1 LTIGVITP
9 KKTKL
14 GPGSARQDR
23 FKNRLGLR
31 ANRMNALV
39 VRAEKALSQDLCDH
53 CLGRLFA
60 LVDTGLSNQ
69 ERGQSL
75 RMAVNL
81 NRALEGKEP
90 LIPHARCSVCDE
102 LFEIVPRF
110 AVAVVEKLGTLE
122 FETFL
127 VGTRVDPII
136 TEREERLWGAVSQDH
151 AETIKAELNR
161 EIGKAVQALIPHEVE
176 FATPDVV
183 ALVDTRFC
191 HVELDVS
198 PLFVYGRYRKL
209 SREIPQT
216 RWPCNRCR
224 GKGCPK
230 CGGTG
235 KMYQTSVQEI
245 IGDPILRDAAG
256 VDHFFHGMGREDID
270 ARMLGNGR
278 PFVLEVREPKK
289 RRIDLLALQ
298 SEINEY
304 GRERVEVEGM
314 RFSSREEV
322 RQIKSAAPDKEYRV
336 RVRLESKVNKER
348 LDEVVQSF
356 KRIRITQQT
365 PTRVSHRRADLA
377 REREIK
383 DLVLEDLDGQVAMLR
398 VRTEAGTY
406 VKEFVHGDSGRTE
419 PSLAGRL
426 GIPCA
431 VESLDVI
438 EIADQT

>member
-1 LTIGVITP
+1 
-9 KKTKL
+9 
-14 GPGSARQDR
+14 
-23 FKNRLGLR
+23 
-31 ANRMNALV
+31 MNDLV
-39 VRAEKALSQDLCDH
+39 VRAEKALAQDLCDH

-69 ERGQSL
+69 ERGESL
-75 RMAVNL
+75 RMAVRFS
-81 NRALEGKEP
+81 RALEGMEP
-90 LIPHARCSVCDE
+90 LPPHERCSVCDE
-102 LFEIVPRF
+102 VFAMVPRF
-110 AVAVVEKLGTLE
+110 AEAVVEKLRDLE

-127 VGTRVDPII
+127 IGTRVDPII
-136 TEREERLWGAVSQDH
+136 TEREERLWGLVSQDK

-183 ALVDTRFC
+183 ALVDTRFS
-191 HVELDVS
+191 HVELDIS
-198 PLFVYGRYRKL
+198 PLFVYGRYRKF

-224 GKGCPK
+224 GKGCSK
-230 CGGTG
+230 CAGTG

-245 IGDPILRDAAG
+245 IGDPLQRDAQG

-289 RRIDLLALQ
+289 RRIDLFALEA
-298 SEINEY
+298 EINDF
-304 GRERVEVEGM
+304 GRERVEVEGL
-314 RFSSREEV
+314 RFSSRDEV
-322 RQIKSAAPDKEYRV
+322 RQIKNASPDKEYRV
-336 RVRLESKVNKER
+336 RVRLESKVNKEQ
-348 LDEVVQSF
+348 LNEVVQSF

-383 DLVLEDLDGQVAMLR
+383 DLVLEELDGQVATLR

-406 VKEFVHGDSGRTE
+406 VKELVHGDSGRTV
-419 PSLAGRL
+419 PSLAGKL
-426 GIPCA
+426 GIPCV
-431 VESLDVI
+431 VEALDVI

>member
-1 LTIGVITP
+1 
-9 KKTKL
+9 
-14 GPGSARQDR
+14 
-23 FKNRLGLR
+23 
-31 ANRMNALV
+31 MNDLV
-39 VRAEKALSQDLCDH
+39 VRAEKALAQDLCDH

-60 LVDTGLSNQ
+60 MVDTGLSNQ
-69 ERGQSL
+69 ERGESL
-75 RMAVNL
+75 RMAVRFS
-81 NRALEGKEP
+81 RALEGMEP
-90 LIPHARCSVCDE
+90 LPPHERCSVCDE
-102 LFEIVPRF
+102 VFAMVPRF
-110 AVAVVEKLGTLE
+110 AEAVVEKLRDLE

-127 VGTRVDPII
+127 IGTRVDPII
-136 TEREERLWGAVSQDH
+136 TEREERLWGLVSQDN

-183 ALVDTRFC
+183 ALVDTRFS
-191 HVELDVS
+191 HVELDIA
-198 PLFVYGRYRKL
+198 PLFVYGRYRKF

-224 GKGCPK
+224 GKGCSK

-245 IGDPILRDAAG
+245 IGDPLQRDAQG

-298 SEINEY
+298 AEINDF
-304 GRERVEVEGM
+304 GRERVEVEGL
-314 RFSSREEV
+314 RFSTREEV
-322 RQIKSAAPDKEYRV
+322 RQIKNASPDKEYRV
-336 RVRLESKVNKER
+336 RVRLESKVNKEQ
-348 LDEVVQSF
+348 LNEVVQSF

-383 DLVLEDLDGQVAMLR
+383 DLVLEELDGQVATLR

-406 VKEFVHGDSGRTE
+406 VKELVHGDSGRTV
-419 PSLAGRL
+419 PSLAGKL
-426 GIPCA
+426 GIPCV
-431 VESLDVI
+431 VEALDVI

>member
-1 LTIGVITP
+1 
-9 KKTKL
+9 
-14 GPGSARQDR
+14 
-23 FKNRLGLR
+23 
-31 ANRMNALV
+31 MNELV
-39 VRAEKALSQDLCDH
+39 VRAEKALAQDLCDH

-60 LVDTGLSNQ
+60 LVDTGLSNE
-69 ERGQSL
+69 ERGRSL
-75 RMAVNL
+75 RMAVGFS
-81 NRALEGKEP
+81 RAMEGLAP
-90 LIPHARCSVCDE
+90 LPPHQRCTVCDE
-102 LFEIVPRF
+102 IFEMVPRF
-110 AVAVVEKLGTLE
+110 ADAVVEKLASLE

-127 VGTRVDPII
+127 VGTRVDPLVM
-136 TEREERLWGAVSQDH
+136 EREERLWGLVSQDK

-161 EIGKAVQALIPHEVE
+161 EIGKAVQARIPHEVE

-183 ALVDTRFC
+183 ALVDTRFS
-191 HVELDVS
+191 HVELDVA
-198 PLFVYGRYRKL
+198 PLFVYGRYRKF

-224 GKGCPK
+224 GKGCSK

-245 IGDPILRDAAG
+245 IGDPLQRDAMG
-256 VDHFFHGMGREDID
+256 TDHFFHGMGREDID

-298 SEINEY
+298 SEINEF
-304 GRERVEVEGM
+304 GRERVEVEGL

-322 RQIKSAAPDKEYRV
+322 RQIKEATPDKEYRV
-336 RVRLESKVNKER
+336 RVRLESKVNKEQ
-348 LDEVVQSF
+348 LNEVVQSF
-356 KRIRITQQT
+356 KRTRITQQT

-383 DLVLEDLDGQVAMLR
+383 DLVLEELDGLVATLR

-406 VKEFVHGDSGRTE
+406 VKELVHGDSGRTV
-419 PSLAGRL
+419 PSLAGKL
-426 GIPCA
+426 GIECV
-431 VESLDVI
+431 VEALDVI

>member
-1 LTIGVITP
+1 VDL
-9 KKTKL
+9 KAL
-14 GPGSARQDR
+14 
-23 FKNRLGLR
+23 
-31 ANRMNALV
+31 RMNELV
-39 VRAEKALSQDLCDH
+39 VRAEKALDQDLCDH

-60 LVDTGLSNQ
+60 LVDTGLSND
-69 ERGQSL
+69 ERGRSL

-81 NRALEGKEP
+81 SRSLENQEP
-90 LIPHARCSVCDE
+90 LLPHVRCSVCDE
-102 LFEIVPRF
+102 MFDMLPRF
-110 AVAVVEKLGTLE
+110 AAAVVEKLGTIE
-122 FETFL
+122 FESFL

-136 TEREERLWGAVSQDH
+136 MEREERLWGMVSQDK
-151 AETIKAELNR
+151 AETIKAEFNR
-161 EIGKAVQALIPHEVE
+161 EIGKAVQALIPQEVE

-191 HVELDVS
+191 HVELDIS
-198 PLFVYGRYRKL
+198 PLFVYGRYRKF

-224 GKGCPK
+224 GKGCSK

-245 IGDPILRDAAG
+245 IGDPLQRDAVG

-278 PFVLEVREPKK
+278 PFVLEVREPRK
-289 RRIDLLALQ
+289 RRVDLLALQ
-298 SEINEY
+298 AEINEV
-304 GRERVEVEGM
+304 GRERVEVEGI

-322 RQIKSAAPDKEYRV
+322 RQIKNASPDKEYRV
-336 RVRLESKVNKER
+336 WVRLESKVNKEQ
-348 LDEVVQSF
+348 LNEVVQSF

-383 DLVLEDLDGQVAMLR
+383 DLVLEELDGQVATLR

-406 VKEFVHGDSGRTE
+406 IKELVHGDSGRTV
-419 PSLAGRL
+419 PSLAGKL
-426 GIPCA
+426 GIACV
-431 VESLDVI
+431 VEALDVI

>member
-1 LTIGVITP
+1 
-9 KKTKL
+9 
-14 GPGSARQDR
+14 
-23 FKNRLGLR
+23 
-31 ANRMNALV
+31 MNELV

-60 LVDTGLSNQ
+60 MVDTGLSND
-69 ERGQSL
+69 ERGMSL

-81 NRALEGKEP
+81 SRSLEDKEP
-90 LIPHARCSVCDE
+90 LPPHVKCTVCDE
-102 LFEIVPRF
+102 IFDMVPRF
-110 AVAVVEKLGTLE
+110 AAAVVDKLGTLE

-127 VGTRVDPII
+127 VGTRVDPILV
-136 TEREERLWGAVSQDH
+136 EREERLWGAVSQDK

-161 EIGKAVQALIPHEVE
+161 EIGKAVQSMIPHEVE

-191 HVELDVS
+191 HVELDIS
-198 PLFVYGRYRKL
+198 PLFIYGRYRKL

-224 GKGCPK
+224 GKGCSK

-245 IGDPILRDAAG
+245 IGDPLQRDAQG

-289 RRIDLLALQ
+289 RQIDLLALQ
-298 SEINEY
+298 SEINDF
-304 GRERVEVEGM
+304 GRERVEVEGL

-322 RQIKSAAPDKEYRV
+322 RQIKTASPDKEYRV
-336 RVRLESKVNKER
+336 RVRLESKVNKEQ
-348 LDEVVQSF
+348 LDEVLQSF
-356 KRIRITQQT
+356 KRTRITQQT

-383 DLVLEDLDGQVAMLR
+383 DLVLEDLDGRVATLR

-406 VKEFVHGDSGRTE
+406 IKEFVHGDSGRTV
-419 PSLAGRL
+419 PSLAGKL
-426 GIPCA
+426 GIACA
-431 VESLDVI
+431 VEALDVI

>member
-1 LTIGVITP
+1 
-9 KKTKL
+9 
-14 GPGSARQDR
+14 
-23 FKNRLGLR
+23 
-31 ANRMNALV
+31 MNELV

-60 LVDTGLSNQ
+60 LVDTGLSND
-69 ERGQSL
+69 ERGRSL

-81 NRALEGKEP
+81 SMSLEDKEP
-90 LIPHARCSVCDE
+90 LPPHARCTVCDE
-102 LFEIVPRF
+102 IFEMVPRF
-110 AVAVVEKLGTLE
+110 AAAVVEKLSALE
-122 FETFL
+122 FDTFL

-136 TEREERLWGAVSQDH
+136 TEREERLWGLVSQDK

-161 EIGKAVQALIPHEVE
+161 EIGKAVQAMIPQEVE

-209 SREIPQT
+209 SREMPQT

-224 GKGCPK
+224 GKGCSK

-235 KMYQTSVQEI
+235 KMYQTSVQEV
-245 IGDPILRDAAG
+245 IGDPIQREAKG
-256 VDHFFHGMGREDID
+256 TDHFFHGMGREDID

-278 PFVLEVREPKK
+278 PFVLEVREPK
-289 RRIDLLALQ
+289 RRRVDLPALQ
-298 SEINEY
+298 SEINAL
-304 GRERVEVEGM
+304 GKERVEVEGL

-322 RQIKSAAPDKEYRV
+322 RQIKNASPDKEYRV

-348 LDEVVQSF
+348 LNEVVQSF
-356 KRIRITQQT
+356 KRTRITQQT

-383 DLVLEDLDGQVAMLR
+383 DLVLEDLDGQVATLR

-406 VKEFVHGDSGRTE
+406 VKEFVHGDSGRTV
-419 PSLAGRL
+419 PSLAGKL
-426 GIPCA
+426 GVACA
-431 VESLDVI
+431 VEALDVI

>member
-1 LTIGVITP
+1 
-9 KKTKL
+9 
-14 GPGSARQDR
+14 
-23 FKNRLGLR
+23 
-31 ANRMNALV
+31 MNELV

-60 LVDTGLSNQ
+60 MVDTGLSND
-69 ERGQSL
+69 ERGRSL

-81 NRALEGKEP
+81 SRSLEDQEP
-90 LIPHARCSVCDE
+90 LPPHVRCTVCDE
-102 LFEIVPRF
+102 IFDMVPRF
-110 AVAVVEKLGTLE
+110 AAAVVEKLGTLE

-127 VGTRVDPII
+127 VGTRVDPMIA
-136 TEREERLWGAVSQDH
+136 ENEERLWGLVSQDK

-161 EIGKAVQALIPHEVE
+161 EIGKAVQAMIPNEVE

-191 HVELDVS
+191 HIELDIS

-224 GKGCPK
+224 GKGCSK
-230 CGGTG
+230 CSGTG

-245 IGDPILRDAAG
+245 IGDPLQRDAQG

-278 PFVLEVREPKK
+278 PFVLEVREPKR
-289 RRIDLLALQ
+289 RRIDLQALQ
-298 SEINEY
+298 SEINDF
-304 GRERVEVEGM
+304 GRERVEVEGL

-322 RQIKSAAPDKEYRV
+322 RQIKNASPDKEYRV

-348 LDEVVQSF
+348 LNEVVQSF
-356 KRIRITQQT
+356 KRTRITQQT

-383 DLVLEDLDGQVAMLR
+383 DLVLEDLDDQVVTLR

-406 VKEFVHGDSGRTE
+406 VKEFVHGDSGRTV
-419 PSLAGRL
+419 PSLAGKL
-426 GIPCA
+426 GMACV

>member
-1 LTIGVITP
+1 MNDLVI
-9 KKTKL
+9 
-14 GPGSARQDR
+14 
-23 FKNRLGLR
+23 
-31 ANRMNALV
+31 
-39 VRAEKALSQDLCDH
+39 RAEKALAQDLCDH

-69 ERGQSL
+69 ERGESL
-75 RMAVNL
+75 RMAV
-81 NRALEGKEP
+81 RFSRGLEGMEP
-90 LIPHARCSVCDE
+90 LAPHERCSVCDE
-102 LFEIVPRF
+102 VFAIVPRF
-110 AVAVVEKLGTLE
+110 AEAVVEKLKDLE

-127 VGTRVDPII
+127 IGTRVDPII
-136 TEREERLWGAVSQDH
+136 TEREERLWGLVSQDK

-183 ALVDTRFC
+183 ALVDTRFS
-191 HVELDVS
+191 HVELDIA
-198 PLFVYGRYRKL
+198 PLFVYGRYRKF

-224 GKGCPK
+224 GKGCSK

-245 IGDPILRDAAG
+245 VGDPLQRDAQG

-298 SEINEY
+298 AEINDF
-304 GRERVEVEGM
+304 GREMVEVEGL

-322 RQIKSAAPDKEYRV
+322 RQIKNASPDKEYRV
-336 RVRLESKVNKER
+336 RVRLESKVNKEQ
-348 LDEVVQSF
+348 LNEVIQSF

-383 DLVLEDLDGQVAMLR
+383 DLVLEELDGQVATLR

-406 VKEFVHGDSGRTE
+406 IKELVHGDSGRTV
-419 PSLAGRL
+419 PSLAGKL
-426 GIPCA
+426 GIPCV
-431 VESLDVI
+431 VEALDVI